1 MAACLNQLGQTQR
14 SQEFARK
21 ISDENLKIKRGK
33 KKIFS
38 KAQKMPEGWCSF
50 GVSAQEPVENSGA
63 NLWLASTHTK
73 FAALITDSGIRRCE
87 AQINFSNAV

>member
-50 GVSAQEPVENSGA
+50 GVSAQEPCGKLGGEFVARVHS
-63 NLWLASTHTK
+63 HK
-73 FAALITDSGIRRCE
+73 IRGP
-87 AQINFSNAV
+87 NY